1 MIYIFIHHNMI
12 ESNEEKE
19 QQIGLD
25 FKATRKTGK
34 NNNNGKSYANLYE
47 VGTLAVDGCA
57 VTFGTAR
64 RGLGGSQPR
73 WMDGWMDGI

>member
-1 MIYIFIHHNMI
+1 MKKKN
-12 ESNEEKE
+12 SKLDW
-19 QQIGLD
+19 IGLD